1 MIVAL
6 ALGVVSMQLAGAHAT
21 LIASDPLAGGVVPTA
36 PDEVRLTF
44 DMELNSELSS
54 MDVADPDGSTV
65 AEGEADLDDPD
76 RASMVADLPD
86 DLQAGDYT
94 VTWVVVEVDEDET
107 HAVDGQHIFTIDPS
121 ATPAASSTVVIGAPE
136 GTMEPVDDVADVDA
150 SDDGIGRGPL
160 IVGGVTILVALAVV
174 ASIGRRRWWR

>member
-1 MIVAL
+1 MAL
-6 ALGVVSMQLAGAHAT
+6 ALGLLSMQFVGAHAT

-44 DMELNSELSS
+44 DMELNTELSS
-54 MDVADPDGSTV
+54 MEVAGPDGSTV

-76 RASMVADLPD
+76 RVSMVADLPD
-86 DLQAGDYT
+86 DLPVGDYT
-94 VTWVVVEVDEDET
+94 VTWTVVEGDEDET

-121 ATPAASSTVVIGAPE
+121 ATPAASATVAIGAPE
-136 GTMEPVDDVADVDA
+136 GTMEPVDDAADVDA